1 MGHRAI
7 TNCAWSLGE
16 RTGGALGYL
25 VGKEGA
31 GLACMFGMMNAMRI
45 EVGLGAACLG
55 KRGYLESLASCIQVL
70 TTAPSPF
77 PTGKRGY
84 LESLVYAREREQG
97 GCAIIEHD
105 DVKRMLLLQ
114 KAYAEGGYALSLGA
128 AAMHDRARAGDK
140 LAGALLDLQTEIV
153 KSWPSEWCLE
163 ANKLAIQVHTDSRT
177 VAMGLHTDSHTVAMG
192 LHTDSH
198 TVATALHT
206 DSHTVAM
213 ALHTDSHTVAMALH
227 TDCPSHRLSHRCH
240 GPSHRLPFTSTLTP
254 SPWQVLGGECY
265 VRDYPVEQLYR
276 DNRLNMIH
284 EGTAGRHA
292 KRLLVIA
299 SDGP

>member
-55 KRGYLESLASCIQVL
+55 KRGYLESLASCMQVL

-163 ANKLAIQVHTDSRT
+163 ANKLAIQVHT
-177 VAMGLHTDSHTVAMG
+177 V
-192 LHTDSH
+192 
-198 TVATALHT
+198 
-206 DSHTVAM
+206 
-213 ALHTDSHTVAMALH
+213 
-227 TDCPSHRLSHRCH
+227 SHRRH
-240 GPSHRLPFTSTLTP
+240 GPSHRLPFTPTLTP
-254 SPWQVLGGECY
+254 SPRPFTPTALHIDSHTVAMAGARW
-265 VRDYPVEQLYR
+265 R
-276 DNRLNMIH
+276 RLR
-284 EGTAGRHA
+284 ERLPGRTA
-292 KRLLVIA
+292 L
-299 SDGP
+299 P

>member
-25 VGKEGA
+25 VGKEGS

-55 KRGYLESLASCIQVL
+55 KRGYLESLASCMQVL

-163 ANKLAIQVHTDSRT
+163 ANKLAIQVHTDS
-177 VAMGLHTDSHTVAMG
+177 
-192 LHTDSH
+192 
-198 TVATALHT
+198 
-206 DSHTVAM
+206 HTVAM

-227 TDCPSHRLSHRCH
+227 TDCPSHRLSHRRH

-254 SPWQVLGGECY
+254 SPWQVLGGAGY
-265 VRDYPVEQLYR
+265 VSDYPVEQLYR

>member
-55 KRGYLESLASCIQVL
+55 KRGYLESLASCMQVL

-163 ANKLAIQVHTDSRT
+163 ANKLAIQVHTDS
-177 VAMGLHTDSHTVAMG
+177 HTVAMG
-192 LHTDSH
+192 LHN
-198 TVATALHT
+198 

-227 TDCPSHRLSHRCH
+227 TDCPSHRLSHRRH

-254 SPWQVLGGECY
+254 SPWQVLGGAGY
-265 VRDYPVEQLYR
+265 VSDYPVEQLYR

>member
-45 EVGLGAACLG
+45 EVGLGAACL
-55 KRGYLESLASCIQVL
+55 
-70 TTAPSPF
+70 
-77 PTGKRGY
+77 GKRGY

-163 ANKLAIQVHTDSRT
+163 ANKLAIQVHTDS
-177 VAMGLHTDSHTVAMG
+177 HTVAMG

-206 DSHTVAM
+206 D
-213 ALHTDSHTVAMALH
+213 
-227 TDCPSHRLSHRCH
+227 CPSHRLSHRRH
-240 GPSHRLPFTSTLTP
+240 GRCSVA
-254 SPWQVLGGECY
+254 QV
-265 VRDYPVEQLYR
+265 
-276 DNRLNMIH
+276 
-284 EGTAGRHA
+284 T
-292 KRLLVIA
+292 
-299 SDGP
+299 

>member
-55 KRGYLESLASCIQVL
+55 KRGYLESLASCMQVLTTAPSPFPTGKRGYLESLASCMQVL

-163 ANKLAIQVHTDSRT
+163 ANKLAIQVHTDS
-177 VAMGLHTDSHTVAMG
+177 HTVAMG
-192 LHTDSH
+192 
-198 TVATALHT
+198 
-206 DSHTVAM
+206 
-213 ALHTDSHTVAMALH
+213 LHTDSHTVAMALH
-227 TDCPSHRLSHRCH
+227 TDCPSHRLSHRRH

-254 SPWQVLGGECY
+254 SPWQVLGGAGY
-265 VRDYPVEQLYR
+265 VSDYPVEQLYR

>member
-55 KRGYLESLASCIQVL
+55 KRGYLESLASCMQVL

-163 ANKLAIQVHTDSRT
+163 ANKLAIQVHTDS
-177 VAMGLHTDSHTVAMG
+177 HTVAM
-192 LHTDSH
+192 
-198 TVATALHT
+198 ALHT

-227 TDCPSHRLSHRCH
+227 TDCPSHRLSKRRH

-254 SPWQVLGGECY
+254 SPWQVLGGAGY
-265 VRDYPVEQLYR
+265 VSDYPVEQLYR

>member
-55 KRGYLESLASCIQVL
+55 KRGYLESLASCMQVL

-163 ANKLAIQVHTDSRT
+163 ANKLAIQVHTDS
-177 VAMGLHTDSHTVAMG
+177 HTVAMG
-192 LHTDSH
+192 
-198 TVATALHT
+198 LHT

-227 TDCPSHRLSHRCH
+227 TDCPSHRLSHRRH

-254 SPWQVLGGECY
+254 SPWQVLGGAGY
-265 VRDYPVEQLYR
+265 VSDYPVEQLYR

>member
-16 RTGGALGYL
+16 RTGGSLGYL

-55 KRGYLESLASCIQVL
+55 KRGYLESLM
-70 TTAPSPF
+70 
-77 PTGKRGY
+77 
-84 LESLVYAREREQG
+84 YAHEREQG

-114 KAYAEGGYALSLGA
+114 KAYAEGGYALCLGA

-140 LAGALLDLQTEIV
+140 LAGALLDLQIEIV

-163 ANKLAIQVHTDSRT
+163 ANKLAIQVR
-177 VAMGLHTDSHTVAMG
+177 
-192 LHTDSH
+192 
-198 TVATALHT
+198 
-206 DSHTVAM
+206 
-213 ALHTDSHTVAMALH
+213 
-227 TDCPSHRLSHRCH
+227 PSDDL
-240 GPSHRLPFTSTLTP
+240 
-254 SPWQVLGGECY
+254 
-265 VRDYPVEQLYR
+265 
-276 DNRLNMIH
+276 
-284 EGTAGRHA
+284 
-292 KRLLVIA
+292 
-299 SDGP
+299 

>member
-25 VGKEGA
+25 VGKEGS

-163 ANKLAIQVHTDSRT
+163 ANKLAIQVHTDS
-177 VAMGLHTDSHTVAMG
+177 
-192 LHTDSH
+192 
-198 TVATALHT
+198 
-206 DSHTVAM
+206 
-213 ALHTDSHTVAMALH
+213 HTVAMALH
-227 TDCPSHRLSHRCH
+227 TDCPSHRLSHRRH

-254 SPWQVLGGECY
+254 SPWQVLGGAGY
-265 VRDYPVEQLYR
+265 VSDYPVEQLYR